1 MQHASRQSAE
11 FFLAWSYMG
20 SCGADSGNPSIE
32 AYIESTNEVWFINNQ
47 PNPWVYNFDTK
58 TCRQITT
65 AGSPPSKLHW
75 GHASVVGDIIYH
87 FGGSDS
93 NSGNTYSNQVHTL
106 DTKTH
111 VWQKLT
117 VSLRPPQRFHHD
129 TLHLNQKIYAY
140 GGHNGDVYFRDLWEF
155 DIDSSN
161 WMQLSRPPGN
171 AAMNAEGAI
180 LDQFLFFHGGVTTG
194 QNVYNYLI
202 RYDTKHANWTTLSPQ
217 SELLPRSG
225 HSMFVDTTQLVL
237 WIVGG
242 WNGTT
247 MSVHHRLRLEASK
260 DMQPAVDQF
269 IGEARCWHG
278 LTVHRPTNTPFCRG
292 TSGMHSLRLECN
304 YFDGCP
310 LLTPPPIC
318 PPSDPFRCG
327 SLLCV
332 DNPNTC
338 TNLKKDCWEMGNITC
353 FNGECASR
361 CEDCQAK
368 AKLPC
373 SQSKVMCCD
382 GSCSST
388 MADCPSV
395 PCSLQLPFRCP
406 NGVCRATA
414 EECPM
419 GPTCE
424 AEQELCEDGVCREA
438 FKCPSSVDLCPIS
451 SRLCPD
457 ATCAPQGEDCTPSQP
472 YCGADK
478 VKCWD
483 GSCISGECPSLLLSI
498 KVAPLS
504 FYKHPSSS
512 GIQELPLKN
521 WDTDEFFGS
530 IVVDSSQLPDETQ
543 LKVSKVDFAKLHQPI
558 FPHSFYNE
566 TKLLGPCV
574 EVIFR
579 HNNETVHNETFVQ
592 MEGLLNLNM
601 ELEFGKQL
609 QAESISFVALNND
622 DEGWKSLPTAKVET
636 PTSSASRNVELSAS
650 SDREGTFCVAL
661 LGDPRPFLTLQAP
674 RLFILRE
681 ASDLTV
687 AVEVSL
693 PPWDPVLVPF
703 QIVGTAVEGED
714 FTLYSLTPNPVP
726 FSPATTT
733 ANLLFF
739 FPGTSSF
746 SGYRSLQIQFGESS
760 PPQLNTRMPVEQST
774 ILLTTT
780 FQHLASE
787 SMTVVFPGSSLNY
800 QIIPLDNG
808 NADATDTEEK
818 DVLLEAYQLEV
829 VLVRVVELSANGT
842 ELNKMIIPIDAEFEP
857 EVMDERMLILSSSS
871 AVQDLS
877 LEGRFSLGDSR
888 AWNASLFSASIEEHV
903 PDNST
908 LYIQLVFDH
917 WTFKPETERLE
928 LVMELFSQDGRLM
941 VTDQPELRTERHT
954 NSDMVL
960 EERGGEGGWWR
971 TSMATRHTI
980 LWVDT
985 PALNGVNEPL
995 SFFADGIRQLMTVKL
1010 PLFEERL
1017 VFQAAIHLAV
1027 NATDEYDDKEE
1038 SDDVPVAAIA
1048 APAAVGGLLFVFLVV
1063 VVAIVLMRM
1072 MKKKRK
1078 QKKEEMQEAMEL
1090 EPGLYSTFNTNKHHQ
1105 KKIRAYSSAKSNKKN
1120 GAGSEGGFAIRFKD
1134 LEFGEQI
1141 GQGSFGVVYRGT
1153 WRLTDVAIKMLNNL
1167 TEEQLKEFRQEVELM
1182 QNLRPHS
1189 NVVLLLGVCLEEDHP
1204 LCIITELMPK
1214 GSLLRFLQSE
1224 EGKQLGEK
1232 EMVSI
1237 ARGIAAGMQHLHEE
1251 KIIHCD
1257 LSARNVLLTETL
1269 EGKVADF
1276 GMSRVLNAEEDQHK
1290 TVSNMGPIRW
1300 MAPESLR
1307 EQVYSTKSDVWAFGV
1322 LLWEMASMGQMP
1334 YSHLKVTQVSVQVAS
1349 KGLCLQPPEG
1359 TPPIFA
1365 ELMQQCFQQDPEDRP
1380 SFSTLHK
1387 LLKKALL
1394 DMKS

>member
-1 MQHASRQSAE
+1 MHA
-11 FFLAWSYMG
+11 
-20 SCGADSGNPSIE
+20 
-32 AYIESTNEVWFINNQ
+32 V
-47 PNPWVYNFDTK
+47 
-58 TCRQITT
+58 
-65 AGSPPSKLHW
+65 
-75 GHASVVGDIIYH
+75 
-87 FGGSDS
+87 
-93 NSGNTYSNQVHTL
+93 
-106 DTKTH
+106 
-111 VWQKLT
+111 
-117 VSLRPPQRFHHD
+117 
-129 TLHLNQKIYAY
+129 
-140 GGHNGDVYFRDLWEF
+140 
-155 DIDSSN
+155 
-161 WMQLSRPPGN
+161 
-171 AAMNAEGAI
+171 
-180 LDQFLFFHGGVTTG
+180 
-194 QNVYNYLI
+194 
-202 RYDTKHANWTTLSPQ
+202 
-217 SELLPRSG
+217 
-225 HSMFVDTTQLVL
+225 
-237 WIVGG
+237 
-242 WNGTT
+242 
-247 MSVHHRLRLEASK
+247 
-260 DMQPAVDQF
+260 
-269 IGEARCWHG
+269 
-278 LTVHRPTNTPFCRG
+278 
-292 TSGMHSLRLECN
+292 RLECN
-304 YFDGCP
+304 YFGGCP

-318 PPSDPFRCG
+318 PAADPFRCG
-327 SLLCV
+327 SMLCV
-332 DNPNTC
+332 DNPNLC
-338 TNLKKDCWEMGNITC
+338 TNLKKDCWETGKITC
-353 FNGECASR
+353 FNGECANR
-361 CEDCQAK
+361 CADCQIK

-373 SQSKVMCCD
+373 GQGEIMCCD
-382 GSCSST
+382 GSCRST
-388 MADCPSV
+388 LADCPSM

-406 NGVCRATA
+406 SGVCRATA
-414 EECPM
+414 EECITE
-419 GPTCE
+419 PTCE
-424 AEQELCEDGVCREA
+424 AGEELCEDGVCREA
-438 FKCPSSVDLCPIS
+438 AKCPNSVDLCPVS
-451 SRLCPD
+451 STLCPD
-457 ATCAPQGEDCTPSQP
+457 ATCAPQGEDCAPSQP

-483 GSCISGECPSLLLSI
+483 GSCVSGECPSPPLSI

-504 FYKHPSSS
+504 FHRHPSYS
-512 GIQELPLKN
+512 GILELPLKN

-530 IVVDSSQLPDETQ
+530 IVVDSSQLPDETL
-543 LKVSKVDFAKLHQPI
+543 LKVSKVDFGKLHQPI
-558 FPHSFYNE
+558 FPQSFYNE

-574 EVIFR
+574 EVVFR
-579 HNNETVHNETFVQ
+579 HNNETLHNKTFVQ

-622 DEGWKSLPTAKVET
+622 DEGWTSLPTAKVET
-636 PTSSASRNVELSAS
+636 PTSGISRNVELSAS
-650 SDREGTFCVAL
+650 SDRGGTFCVAL
-661 LGDPRPFLTLQAP
+661 FGDPRPFLTLQAP
-674 RLFILRE
+674 RLVILRE

-687 AVEVSL
+687 PVEVSL

-703 QIVGTAVEGED
+703 EIVGTAVEGED

-760 PPQLNTRMPVEQST
+760 PLQLNTRLTAEQST

-818 DVLLEAYQLEV
+818 DVLLEEYQLEV

-842 ELNKMIIPIDAEFEP
+842 ELNKWIIPIDAEFEP

-877 LEGRFSLGDSR
+877 LDGRFSLGDSR
-888 AWNASLFSASIEEHV
+888 AWNASLFSASIEEQV

-917 WTFKPETERLE
+917 WTLKPETESLE

-954 NSDMVL
+954 NSDMAL
-960 EERGGEGGWWR
+960 EERGEGGWWR

-985 PALNGVNEPL
+985 PALDGVNEPL
-995 SFFADGIRQLMTVKL
+995 SLFADGIRQLMIVKL

-1038 SDDVPVAAIA
+1038 NNDVPVAAIA
-1048 APAAVGGLLFVFLVV
+1048 VPAAVGGLLLVCLMVV
-1063 VVAIVLMRM
+1063 VTIVLMRM

-1090 EPGLYSTFNTNKHHQ
+1090 EPGLYSTFNTHEHHQ
-1105 KKIRAYSSAKSNKKN
+1105 KKRRASSSAKSNKNN

-1232 EMVSI
+1232 QMVSI
-1237 ARGIAAGMQHLHEE
+1237 VRGIAAGMQHLHEE

-1300 MAPESLR
+1300 MVRSFVSSFLPFVMLIRLFIFILFSSSQAPESLR

-1322 LLWEMASMGQMP
+1322 LLWEMASQGQMP